1 MRIALVQ
8 MRSAKGAP
16 PRNLERMPAYLD
28 EAYGNGA
35 DLVCFPEASI
45 GGYGDPG
52 RWREGVLSWD
62 GPQAER
68 LVEWSSRHDAA
79 IIAGM
84 IEDNPD
90 GQPFLSQAV
99 IASGKLCGAYRNHTI
114 AEDETGRFTQ
124 GETFPMFSHAGV
136 EFGPAICADY
146 ANPQVFAE
154 YAGKGA
160 KVVFLS
166 AAPGLDEAQATR
178 NWRRGYDWWRS
189 ECHEKLGA
197 FAKEYGMHIAVATQ
211 AGRTADEDFPGGGY
225 AFSPSGACIAETA
238 DWAEGILLADIQT
251 A

>member
-136 EFGPAICADY
+136 EFGLAICADY

-166 AAPGLDEAQATR
+166 AAP
-178 NWRRGYDWWRS
+178 
-189 ECHEKLGA
+189 
-197 FAKEYGMHIAVATQ
+197 AVATQ